1 MDKTKL
7 IADLKLVREKA
18 PLVHSITNYVVMNS
32 TANALLA
39 IGASPVM
46 AHAIE
51 EVEDMVAVALSLVI
65 NMGTLSE
72 KWVES
77 MLLAGNA
84 AREKG
89 IPVVFDPV
97 GAGAT
102 PYRNRVAASII
113 SVCKPSII
121 RGNASEIMLLAKGT
135 TSTKGVD
142 STISSNSALD
152 AGTRLAR
159 ETGAI
164 VVISGKEDFIT
175 DGKIVRSVRNGSALM
190 SKVTGMGCTAS
201 AIVGAFAA
209 VNSDLVEAATHAM
222 TVMGVAGELAAQ
234 KAEGPGTMQLYFLD
248 ALYNLTPE
256 VLAQRAQNG

>member
-1 MDKTKL
+1 
-7 IADLKLVREKA
+7 
-18 PLVHSITNYVVMNS
+18 
-32 TANALLA
+32 
-39 IGASPVM
+39 
-46 AHAIE
+46 
-51 EVEDMVAVALSLVI
+51 
-65 NMGTLSE
+65 
-72 KWVES
+72 
-77 MLLAGNA
+77 
-84 AREKG
+84 
-89 IPVVFDPV
+89 
-97 GAGAT
+97 
-102 PYRNRVAASII
+102 
-113 SVCKPSII
+113 
-121 RGNASEIMLLAKGT
+121 
-135 TSTKGVD
+135 
-142 STISSNSALD
+142 
-152 AGTRLAR
+152 LAR